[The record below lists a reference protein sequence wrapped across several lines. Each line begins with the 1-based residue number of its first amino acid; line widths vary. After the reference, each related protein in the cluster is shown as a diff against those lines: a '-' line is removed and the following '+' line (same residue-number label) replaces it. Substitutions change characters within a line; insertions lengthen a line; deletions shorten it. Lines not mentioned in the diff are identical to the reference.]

1 MTKIRKD
8 QEKVYPK
15 REPLHVIRRRPAP
28 PSPPLPPRMVS
39 PAKLQAGIEEGAQSL
54 RALSEAISRTLGSAK
69 NLTEVD
75 IPVGFDLDGHLIGI
89 GTGAPVTIRLVVKVT
104 PSS

>member
-1 MTKIRKD
+1 
-8 QEKVYPK
+8 
-15 REPLHVIRRRPAP
+15 
-28 PSPPLPPRMVS
+28 
-39 PAKLQAGIEEGAQSL
+39 L